1 MQPVNRNPSVADVR
15 QFGRVIL
22 GGFAVLGALLWCADG
37 LRHRAGQPLTEWAGA
52 TPQWIAAVLWAAGAV
67 VAAVTH
73 VSQPAGRRVYVVW
86 MTAALGLGTVMTFVL
101 LSVLFVVLLPVFSLI
116 RFGDPLRLRLRRGAS
131 TYWEDHKHHESTLER
146 TIRPF

>member
-22 GGFAVLGALLWCADG
+22 GGFAVLGALLYWS
-37 LRHRAGQPLTEWAGA
+37 GA
-52 TPQWIAAVLWAAGAV
+52 TSRWIPVAMGTAGAV
-67 VAAVTH
+67 VVAVTH

-116 RFGDPLRLRLRRGAS
+116 RFGDPLRLRRRRGAI
-131 TYWEDHKHHESTLER
+131 TYWEDHKHHESTLGR